1 MPNKTIFSILILFLI
16 SILLPAFAEHSD
28 FEEHDHAYKP
38 KVDKSINA
46 TDMAVLPG
54 EAVIIVHGM
63 VCSFCAQG
71 VTRNLSKLP
80 FIDRS
85 KYIKG
90 VKVEIEKQKVTIVV
104 KPENTLD
111 LSQVFKSILKGGYEP
126 VEAYVSDSNGNI
138 TVHKADGA

>member
-1 MPNKTIFSILILFLI
+1 
-16 SILLPAFAEHSD
+16 
-28 FEEHDHAYKP
+28 
-38 KVDKSINA
+38 
-46 TDMAVLPG
+46 
-54 EAVIIVHGM
+54 M

-90 VKVEIEKQKVTIVV
+90 VKVEIEKQKVTIAV